1 MKVIF
6 TLGSPAIGGGTNVI
20 FEHASYIKDQ
30 GNDVFIV
37 CKNKI
42 SKEEYAWHSKAHK
55 LKFVTYEEIKE
66 EEFDVAIA
74 TWWETVYNLYKIK
87 AKDYIYFVQS
97 IESKFYKDKQ
107 KELRLLSE
115 LTYALNL
122 KVITEAT
129 WIKKYLEENYDLPVK
144 LVLNGIRKD
153 IFKVLKDVPKHEGL
167 RVLVEGLVDVHFKN
181 VPLTIELAKKSK
193 ASEIWLL
200 TSSDIKKYP
209 GVDKVFSKIPPKDCV
224 KVYSQCDVI
233 VKLSLV
239 EGMFG
244 PPLEMFHTGGTAI
257 VYDVSGHDEYIKDK
271 YNGIVVKTGDE
282 EGVIK
287 AINSLTDEKLLN
299 KYKKNALIT
308 AANWDSWEESSANFY
323 EAMKEHL
330 ESDRVKYKPLVK
342 KTNLYY
348 ELYTLYNDKEDHL
361 VTVLGRMIKRRS
373 KFLYKHL
380 KKVRDLFR
388 KEEN

>member
-129 WIKKYLEENYDLPVK
+129 WIKKHLEENYDLPVK

-153 IFKVLKDVPKHEGL
+153 IFNVSNEKLDKKGL
-167 RVLVEGLVDVHFKN
+167 RILVEGPVNVDFKN
-181 VPLTIELAKKSK
+181 VPKTIELVKE
-193 ASEIWLL
+193 SEADEVWLL
-200 TSSDIKKYP
+200 TSSDIKEYK
-209 GVDKVFSKIPPKDCV
+209 GVDKVFSRIPPSECADI
-224 KVYSQCDVI
+224 YRSCDAI
-233 VKLSLV
+233 VKLSYV

-244 PPLEMFHTGGTAI
+244 PPLEMFHCGGTAI
-257 VYDVSGHDEYIKDK
+257 VYNVSGHDEYIIDG
-271 YNGIVVKTGDE
+271 YNGFVVKADDE
-282 EGVIK
+282 EGVVE
-287 AINSLTDEKLLN
+287 AINKL
-299 KYKKNALIT
+299 KDKKILGKLKENAIIT
-308 AANWDSWEESSANFY
+308 AEKWPSWDESSEAFY
-323 EAMKEHL
+323 TAINKLSNLKKVNKKVLEHK
-330 ESDRVKYKPLVK
+330 SK
-342 KTNLYY
+342 LYFEIYRNY
-348 ELYTLYNDKEDHL
+348 ELKQEKF
-361 VTVLGRMIKRRS
+361 VTVMGRSIKRRS
-373 KFLYKHL
+373 QYLYNFL
-380 KKVRDLFR
+380 KKLRDKF
-388 KEEN
+388 K